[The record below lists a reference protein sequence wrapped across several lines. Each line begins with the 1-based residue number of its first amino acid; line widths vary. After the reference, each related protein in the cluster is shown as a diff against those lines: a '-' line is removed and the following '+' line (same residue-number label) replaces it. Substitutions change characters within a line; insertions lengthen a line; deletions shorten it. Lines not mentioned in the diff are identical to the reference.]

1 MQMENSVVIDLE
13 TTPPRPPVQDPTTNR
28 PKTNSRKRKK
38 EVNSKLRTPEEK
50 LAQIETLEKELE
62 GLFGYYREVLG
73 KKVVVD
79 LKKCGGSRNAVVAA
93 LMEESELPL
102 SKLVDEI
109 HGRLNSEVANGGVVL
124 AESFNYALVKSS
136 VLIVGQR
143 MMYGVPNADAD
154 ILEDH
159 SDSCLWCW
167 ETRDVKLLPKSVRGE
182 LVIRRTM
189 RKKIN
194 ERIMAVTEMI
204 VSLKKHDSEPNYSQD
219 VIKASKKL
227 TKTSTGADIHLIVA
241 GLLQKNSEDMD
252 KKKAS
257 QEEKLL
263 IKQLDR
269 NRREAEK
276 AEKEKEKAEAK
287 EKEKAEKEKEK
298 AEKAEAK
305 EKEKESMQCDLKT
318 ETTAIETNS
327 KLSQGEVRSDE
338 KCCEQK
344 KQQKRLVEEAE
355 KDQRRREKEEAEL
368 KKKRNLQKQVSIM
381 ERFLKRSKPNPSVQ
395 NDKVSVEP
403 TASDFISS
411 KDENLSKSATL
422 LMDDVLASSSDIM
435 PEDLR
440 RSHFSSWRSL
450 GQSIRSNRK
459 QRWGLR
465 QNPKIEADNKLKL
478 TDSKS
483 AIQDY
488 ELGMEK
494 DVDQLGESSPDLN
507 SCLLNADNT
516 SLDSKKYYRGRQ
528 LLQFDNAPRP
538 AFYGFWPSK
547 SLVVGARHPLR
558 KDPNLDYDVS
568 SDEEWEED
576 EPGES
581 LSDCEKDEEKDEE
594 ECQEECS
601 KSDGESEDGF
611 FVPDGYLSEDEGA
624 QLDRMDTDVSHAEAD
639 NSPCSK
645 DDIEAEEFCALLRQQ
660 KYLNNLTEHALR
672 KNNPVIIP
680 NFVLDKD
687 PSLLDH
693 NISGIPKQELMCLQ
707 ALSMYTIPG
716 GSYIELELST
726 DKIQDEDQEA
736 SPSTGKGAAT
746 PPSDLAAI
754 PETDLPI
761 IVTAIQNCSQ
771 GINKLLGSLQQ
782 KFPSASK
789 ASLRSKVREVSDY
802 VDNRWQVK
810 KEVLVKLGLS
820 VKPEKS
826 SGGPRSIAAFFSKRC
841 LPPGGESVKP
851 GETSP
856 LTPLKSCSAIPD
868 SQTSRSHNV

>member
-1 MQMENSVVIDLE
+1 MQMENTVVTDLE
-13 TTPPRPPVQDPTTNR
+13 TTPPRPPVQDLGTHR

-38 EVNSKLRTPEEK
+38 EVNSKIRSPEEK
-50 LAQIETLEKELE
+50 QAQIETLEKELE

-73 KKVVVD
+73 KKVAVD
-79 LKKCGGSRNAVVAA
+79 LNQCGGSRNAVVAA

-124 AESFNYALVKSS
+124 AESFNSALVKSS
-136 VLIVGQR
+136 LLCVGQR
-143 MMYGVPNADAD
+143 MIYGVPNADAD

-204 VSLKKHDSEPNYSQD
+204 VSLKKHESEPNYSQD
-219 VIKASKKL
+219 LIKASKKL
-227 TKTSTGADIHLIVA
+227 NKTSTGADIQLIVE

-276 AEKEKEKAEAK
+276 AEKEREKAVKEK
-287 EKEKAEKEKEK
+287 
-298 AEKAEAK
+298 EKAEAK
-305 EKEKESMQCDLKT
+305 EKEKESMQCDLNT
-318 ETTAIETNS
+318 ETTAIETS
-327 KLSQGEVRSDE
+327 MKLSQGEVRGDE
-338 KCCEQK
+338 KCSEQK

-355 KDQRRREKEEAEL
+355 KDQRRQEKEEAEL

-395 NDKVSVEP
+395 SDKVSVEP
-403 TASDFISS
+403 TASDLISS

-422 LMDDVLASSSDIM
+422 LMDDVLASSSDIT

-465 QNPKIEADNKLKL
+465 QNPKIEAVDKLKL
-478 TDSKS
+478 TDSKAAS
-483 AIQDY
+483 QDY

-494 DVDQLGESSPDLN
+494 DVDQLEESSPDLN

-516 SLDSKKYYRGRQ
+516 NLDTKKYYRGRQ

-547 SLVVGARHPLR
+547 SHVVGARHPLR
-558 KDPNLDYDVS
+558 KDPGLDYDVS

-611 FVPDGYLSEDEGA
+611 FVPDGYLSDDEGA
-624 QLDRMDTDVSHAEAD
+624 QLDRMETDVSHAEAD
-639 NSPCSK
+639 SSPCSK

-687 PSLLDH
+687 LSLLDH

-716 GSYIELELST
+716 GSYIELELLT

-754 PETDLPI
+754 PDTDLPT
-761 IVTAIQNCSQ
+761 IVTTIQGCSQ

-789 ASLRSKVREVSDY
+789 ASLRNKVREVSEY

-856 LTPLKSCSAIPD
+856 LTPLKSRSAIQD
-868 SQTSRSHNV
+868 SQASRS

>member
-1 MQMENSVVIDLE
+1 MQMETPAIIDLE
-13 TTPPRPPVQDPTTNR
+13 ATPPPPPLQDPTTNR

-38 EVNSKLRTPEEK
+38 EVNSKFQNPRTPEEK
-50 LAQIETLEKELE
+50 LAQIQTLERELE
-62 GLFGYYREVLG
+62 GLFGFYRGVLG

-79 LKKCGGSRNAVVAA
+79 LKQCGGSRNAVVAA

-109 HGRLNSEVANGGVVL
+109 YGRVNSEVANGGVVL
-124 AESFNYALVKSS
+124 ADGFNSALVKSS
-136 VLIVGQR
+136 VLFVGQR

-182 LVIRRTM
+182 LLIRRTM

-204 VSLKKHDSEPNYSQD
+204 VSLKKNVSEPNYSQD
-219 VIKASKKL
+219 LTKASKKL
-227 TKTSTGADIHLIVA
+227 AKTSTGADIHLIVE

-252 KKKAS
+252 KRKAS

-269 NRREAEK
+269 NRKEAEK
-276 AEKEKEKAEAK
+276 AEKEKQR
-287 EKEKAEKEKEK
+287 AEKEKQRAEK
-298 AEKAEAK
+298 EKEKAEAK

-318 ETTAIETNS
+318 ETTAIETDL

-338 KCCEQK
+338 KCCVQK

-355 KDQRRREKEEAEL
+355 KDQRRKEKEEAEL

-381 ERFLKRSKPNPSVQ
+381 ERFLKKSKPNPSVQ

-403 TASDFISS
+403 TAPDFISS
-411 KDENLSKSATL
+411 KDENPSKSATL
-422 LMDDVLASSSDIM
+422 LMDDVLASSSDIT

-440 RSHFSSWRSL
+440 RLHFSSWRSL
-450 GQSIRSNRK
+450 GQSINSNRR

-465 QNPKIEADNKLKL
+465 QNPKIEAVNKLKL
-478 TDSKS
+478 TESKA

-488 ELGMEK
+488 ELGMEN

-507 SCLLNADNT
+507 SCLLNGDSTN
-516 SLDSKKYYRGRQ
+516 LDAKKYYRGRQ

-547 SLVVGARHPLR
+547 SDVVGARHPLR

-568 SDEEWEED
+568 SDEEWEEE

-624 QLDRMDTDVSHAEAD
+624 QLDRMETDVSHAESD
-639 NSPCSK
+639 GSPCSK

-687 PSLLDH
+687 PSVLDH

-736 SPSTGKGAAT
+736 SPSTGKSAAT

-754 PETDLPI
+754 PDSDLPI
-761 IVTAIQNCSQ
+761 IVTTIQSCSQ

-782 KFPSASK
+782 KLPSASK
-789 ASLRSKVREVSDY
+789 SSLRNKVREISDY

-810 KEVLVKLGLS
+810 KEVLVKLGFS

-856 LTPLKSCSAIPD
+856 LTPLKSRSAIQNP
-868 SQTSRSHNV
+868 QANRTHNV

>member
-1 MQMENSVVIDLE
+1 MQMENSAIIDLE
-13 TTPPRPPVQDPTTNR
+13 ATPPQPPLQDPTTNR

-38 EVNSKLRTPEEK
+38 EVNSKLPNPRTPEEK

-62 GLFGYYREVLG
+62 GLFGYYREVSG

-79 LKKCGGSRNAVVAA
+79 LKQCGGSRNAVVAA

-102 SKLVDEI
+102 SKLVDDVY
-109 HGRLNSEVANGGVVL
+109 GRLNSEVANGGVVL
-124 AESFNYALVKSS
+124 VEGFNSALVKSS
-136 VLIVGQR
+136 VLFVGQR

-204 VSLKKHDSEPNYSQD
+204 GSLKKHESEPNYSQD
-219 VIKASKKL
+219 LIKASKKL
-227 TKTSTGADIHLIVA
+227 NKTSTGADIHLIVE
-241 GLLQKNSEDMD
+241 GLLQKNNEDMD

-287 EKEKAEKEKEK
+287 EKEK
-298 AEKAEAK
+298 
-305 EKEKESMQCDLKT
+305 ESMQCDIKT
-318 ETTAIETNS
+318 ETTAIETNL

-355 KDQRRREKEEAEL
+355 KEQRRREKEEAEL

-422 LMDDVLASSSDIM
+422 LMDDVLASSSDIS

-465 QNPKIEADNKLKL
+465 QNPKIEAVNKLKL
-478 TDSKS
+478 TDSKA

-488 ELGMEK
+488 ELGMEN
-494 DVDQLGESSPDLN
+494 DVDQLGGSSLDFN
-507 SCLLNADNT
+507 SCLLNADGTN
-516 SLDSKKYYRGRQ
+516 LDAKKYHRGRQ

-547 SLVVGARHPLR
+547 SDVVGARHPLR
-558 KDPNLDYDVS
+558 KDPNLDYEVS
-568 SDEEWEED
+568 SDEEWEEE

-624 QLDRMDTDVSHAEAD
+624 QLDKMETDVSHAEAD
-639 NSPCSK
+639 SSLCSK

-680 NFVLDKD
+680 NFILDKD
-687 PSLLDH
+687 PSVLDH
-693 NISGIPKQELMCLQ
+693 NNSGIPKQELLCLQ
-707 ALSMYTIPG
+707 ALSMHTIPG
-716 GSYIELELST
+716 GSCIELELST

-754 PETDLPI
+754 PDTDLPI
-761 IVTAIQNCSQ
+761 IVTTIQNCSQ
-771 GINKLLGSLQQ
+771 GINKLLRSLQQ

-789 ASLRSKVREVSDY
+789 SSLRNKVREVSDY

-856 LTPLKSCSAIPD
+856 LTPLKSCSAIQDP
-868 SQTSRSHNV
+868 QTTRSHNI